1 MPSFD
6 IVSEVSLMEVKNAI
20 QQANRELTTRF
31 DFKGVKADIELDD
44 NAIKLSAQD
53 KSRLDALVEIV
64 IGKLAK
70 RDISLKNIDRGD
82 PEISPTGH
90 ARMVVELKQGIDGP
104 LAKEIS
110 SFVRA
115 LGLKLT
121 AAIQGDSIR
130 VTGKKRDD
138 LQQAMQSVK
147 AKDFPLD
154 LHFINFRD

>member
-6 IVSEVSLMEVKNAI
+6 IVSEVSLMEVKNAL

-31 DFKGVKADIELDD
+31 DFKGVKADILLEE
-44 NAIKLSAQD
+44 NSIKLSAQD
-53 KSRLDALVEIV
+53 KSRLDALLELVV
-64 IGKLAK
+64 GKLA
-70 RDISLKNIDRGD
+70 RREISLKNVDRGE
-82 PEISPTGH
+82 PEISPTGQ
-90 ARMVVELKQGIDGP
+90 ARMVIQLKQGIDGP

-110 SFVRA
+110 AFIRS

-138 LQQAMQSVK
+138 LQNAMQSVK
-147 AKDFPLD
+147 KKDFPLD
-154 LHFINFRD
+154 LHFTNFRD

>member
-110 SFVRA
+110 SFVRG